1 MKIAIYP
8 GSFDP
13 LHRGHL
19 DVIKKTLFLFDHCIL
34 AVGVNPAKAKDKKDQ
49 RSMLDYAENR
59 RYEISKVLI
68 SEDLYLK
75 TNVQT
80 FEGLLVDHIEGFMDI
95 GKEIA
100 PDDSYAL
107 IRGLRDGRDFE
118 DEMIQ
123 LYHNEDLGLKIPAF
137 YVIADRNNRHVSSSA
152 IRMIEA
158 IREQTKSIKGEENV

>member
-100 PDDSYAL
+100 PGLPPAYAAA
-107 IRGLRDGRDFE
+107 
-118 DEMIQ
+118 IQ
-123 LYHNEDLGLKIPAF
+123 PQGFRVNGASGAWCE
-137 YVIADRNNRHVSSSA
+137 VW
-152 IRMIEA
+152 
-158 IREQTKSIKGEENV
+158 